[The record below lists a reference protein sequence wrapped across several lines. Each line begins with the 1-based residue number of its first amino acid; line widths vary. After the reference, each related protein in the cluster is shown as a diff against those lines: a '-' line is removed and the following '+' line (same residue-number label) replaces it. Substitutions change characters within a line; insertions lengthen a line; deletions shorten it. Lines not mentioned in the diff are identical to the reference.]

1 MTLKDELPRSI
12 GAQYAIGEE
21 WRNNSGKNEET
32 EPKQKQCPVVDVTVN
47 GSKVQGCKKQ
57 YCIGTCNVRYMNQG
71 KLEVIKQETARVNIN
86 ISEISE
92 LK

>member
-1 MTLKDELPRSI
+1 M
-12 GAQYAIGEE
+12 
-21 WRNNSGKNEET
+21 
-32 EPKQKQCPVVDVTVN
+32 DVTVN

-57 YCIGTCNVRYMNQG
+57 YCIGTCNVRYMNHG